1 MPPKRKNSKADEENE
16 SFPLKPPRSYTSY
29 QIFFQ
34 LERHYILQ
42 THSKVVA
49 ELPEHVDQGA
59 ADRPEKYRNII
70 LPRDWH
76 VVGVNRKKRQ
86 DHVNHGII
94 TFHDLTK
101 TISHNWNTADLETRM
116 YCKDLAEMELTRYH
130 RDLSAY
136 REMYGEEAV
145 RAQRKKPTKKPKKKQ
160 KSKSSKANLH
170 QDEYLDTKPSSV
182 APPQI
187 ELSSSDAHGGNHN
200 ATNYSDESSDGS
212 NNQGEKA
219 HRESDLSVPS
229 SSSSDDSNVLTGME
243 EAKAFVDAINEGGDS
258 DASQLSSR
266 LTSST
271 MTMTSSLQRTSSVS
285 SGNKSS
291 KKDT

>member
-1 MPPKRKNSKADEENE
+1 
-16 SFPLKPPRSYTSY
+16 
-29 QIFFQ
+29 
-34 LERHYILQ
+34 
-42 THSKVVA
+42 
-49 ELPEHVDQGA
+49 
-59 ADRPEKYRNII
+59 
-70 LPRDWH
+70 
-76 VVGVNRKKRQ
+76 
-86 DHVNHGII
+86 
-94 TFHDLTK
+94 
-101 TISHNWNTADLETRM
+101 
-116 YCKDLAEMELTRYH
+116 
-130 RDLSAY
+130 
-136 REMYGEEAV
+136 MYGEEAV

-182 APPQI
+182 APPQL

-212 NNQGEKA
+212 NNQRERA